1 MTAPTDQFVDIA
13 KRSQEAVTT
22 AVRSWADTVQS
33 FAGNLTAGQS
43 QLPDPQ
49 SAVDTYFDFVEKVLA
64 NQRQLASQFV
74 SASVKAG
81 ETVQEQVS
89 KVTEQVTV
97 QTVNGTEAAAAKA
110 TEATE
115 ATVTKAATTAR
126 AARNV
131 AKS

>member
-22 AVRSWADTVQS
+22 AVRTWADSVQS
-33 FAGNLTAGQS
+33 FTGNLTSGQA

-89 KVTEQVTV
+89 KVTEQVTA
-97 QTVNGTEAAAAKA
+97 QTVNGTETAAAEA